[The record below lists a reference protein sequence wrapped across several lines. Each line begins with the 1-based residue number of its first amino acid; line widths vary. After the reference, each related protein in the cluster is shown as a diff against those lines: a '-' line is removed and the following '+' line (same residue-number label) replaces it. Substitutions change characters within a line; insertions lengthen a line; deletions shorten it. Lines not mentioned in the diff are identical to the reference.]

1 LLAKEMGLKR
11 EYARKGWEFYT
22 EKGLW
27 SPVGDVTLDGLG
39 IVAQIYAE
47 QNRIKGPPPNP
58 AKYVDQS
65 YLHAALRELDGR

>member
-1 LLAKEMGLKR
+1 

-47 QNRIKGPPPNP
+47 QNQLKAPPNP
-58 AKYVDQS
+58 SKFVDQS
-65 YLHAALRELDGR
+65 YLRAALKEIDGR